1 MSILNY
7 ILLAAIVVFALAM
20 LFICI
25 GLFMGSRKGGSQEE
39 ATAASA
45 DVPASDAADTA
56 EIPET
61 DDKES
66 KDSDEESDTK
76 DDAKEDDDSSEDADA
91 ENEEDK
97 TEEET
102 DESVDNTDKPDAE
115 ARAAKAAKA
124 AAAKETGLGKT
135 QSGSDIPPGEKG
147 LKLVSTDGKESYFA
161 KIASEI
167 TIGRS
172 KDCDIVIPH
181 QMISGLHC
189 IVYKVGSKLL
199 IEDNNSTN
207 GTLINGKKLEHQ
219 LEIKNNDVVTMADK
233 SYKISI

>member
-1 MSILNY
+1 MNILNY

-25 GLFMGSRKGGSQEE
+25 GLFTGSRKDNSQDEP
-39 ATAASA
+39 TAASA
-45 DVPASDAADTA
+45 DGSAADAADTS

-61 DDKES
+61 DYNKTE
-66 KDSDEESDTK
+66 DSDEESDT
-76 DDAKEDDDSSEDADA
+76 EDRGKQDGDSSDEESKDGKA
-91 ENEEDK
+91 EENAGDG
-97 TEEET
+97 
-102 DESVDNTDKPDAE
+102 DDTDKPNAE
-115 ARAAKAAKA
+115 ARAARAAKA
-124 AAAKETGLGKT
+124 AAAKETGSGKA

>member
-61 DDKES
+61 DDEERD
-66 KDSDEESDTK
+66 DSDEESD
-76 DDAKEDDDSSEDADA
+76 AEDRGKQDDSSEDADA
-91 ENEEDK
+91 KSEEDK
-97 TEEET
+97 A
-102 DESVDNTDKPDAE
+102 DEDAGDGDDTDKPDAE
-115 ARAAKAAKA
+115 ARAARAAKA
-124 AAAKETGLGKT
+124 AAAKETGSGKA

>member
-61 DDKES
+61 DDEERD
-66 KDSDEESDTK
+66 DSDEESD
-76 DDAKEDDDSSEDADA
+76 AEDRGKQDDSSEDADA
-91 ENEEDK
+91 KSEEDK
-97 TEEET
+97 A
-102 DESVDNTDKPDAE
+102 DEDAGDGDDTDKPDAE
-115 ARAAKAAKA
+115 ARAARAAKA
-124 AAAKETGLGKT
+124 AAAKETGSGKA

-147 LKLVSTDGKESYFA
+147 LRLVSTDGKESYFA

>member
-56 EIPET
+56 EIPEA
-61 DDKES
+61 DDEERE
-66 KDSDEESDTK
+66 DSDEESDT
-76 DDAKEDDDSSEDADA
+76 EDRGKQDDSSEDADA
-91 ENEEDK
+91 ESEEDK
-97 TEEET
+97 A
-102 DESVDNTDKPDAE
+102 DEDAGDGDDTDKPDAE
-115 ARAAKAAKA
+115 ARAARAAKA
-124 AAAKETGLGKT
+124 AAAKETGSGKA

>member
-56 EIPET
+56 EIPEA
-61 DDKES
+61 DDEERE
-66 KDSDEESDTK
+66 DSDEESD
-76 DDAKEDDDSSEDADA
+76 AEDRGKQDDSSEDADA
-91 ENEEDK
+91 ESEEDK
-97 TEEET
+97 A
-102 DESVDNTDKPDAE
+102 DEDAGDGDDTDKPDAE
-115 ARAAKAAKA
+115 ARAARAAKA
-124 AAAKETGLGKT
+124 AAAKETGSGKA

>member
-56 EIPET
+56 EIPEA
-61 DDKES
+61 DDEERE
-66 KDSDEESDTK
+66 DSDEESD
-76 DDAKEDDDSSEDADA
+76 AEDRGKQDDSSEDADA
-91 ENEEDK
+91 KSEEDK
-97 TEEET
+97 A
-102 DESVDNTDKPDAE
+102 DEDAGDGDDTDKPDAE
-115 ARAAKAAKA
+115 ARAARAAKA
-124 AAAKETGLGKT
+124 AAAKETGSGKA

-147 LKLVSTDGKESYFA
+147 LRLVSTDGKESYFA

>member
-1 MSILNY
+1 MNILNY

-25 GLFMGSRKGGSQEE
+25 GLFTGSRKDNSQDEP
-39 ATAASA
+39 TAASA
-45 DVPASDAADTA
+45 DGSAADAADTS

-61 DDKES
+61 DYNKTE
-66 KDSDEESDTK
+66 DSDEESK
-76 DDAKEDDDSSEDADA
+76 DGKAEENAGDGDD
-91 ENEEDK
+91 
-97 TEEET
+97 
-102 DESVDNTDKPDAE
+102 TDKPNAE
-115 ARAAKAAKA
+115 ARAARAAKA
-124 AAAKETGLGKT
+124 AAAKETGSGKA

>member
-61 DDKES
+61 DGEERD
-66 KDSDEESDTK
+66 DSDEESD
-76 DDAKEDDDSSEDADA
+76 AEDRGKQDDSSEDADA
-91 ENEEDK
+91 KSEEDK
-97 TEEET
+97 A
-102 DESVDNTDKPDAE
+102 DEDAGDGDDTDKPDAE
-115 ARAAKAAKA
+115 ARAARAAKA
-124 AAAKETGLGKT
+124 AAAKETGSGKA

-147 LKLVSTDGKESYFA
+147 LRLVSTDGKESYFA

>member
-61 DDKES
+61 DDEERE
-66 KDSDEESDTK
+66 DSDQESDT
-76 DDAKEDDDSSEDADA
+76 EDRGKQDDSSEDADA
-91 ENEEDK
+91 ESEEDK
-97 TEEET
+97 A
-102 DESVDNTDKPDAE
+102 DEDAGDGDDTDKPDAE
-115 ARAAKAAKA
+115 ARAARAAKA
-124 AAAKETGLGKT
+124 AAAKETGSGKA

>member
-61 DDKES
+61 DDEERD
-66 KDSDEESDTK
+66 DSDEESDTEDRGK
-76 DDAKEDDDSSEDADA
+76 QDDDSSEDANA
-91 ENEEDK
+91 ESEEDK
-97 TEEET
+97 A
-102 DESVDNTDKPDAE
+102 DEDAGDGDDTDKPDAE
-115 ARAAKAAKA
+115 ARAARAAKA
-124 AAAKETGLGKT
+124 AAAKETGSGKA

>member
-56 EIPET
+56 EIPEA
-61 DDKES
+61 DDEERD
-66 KDSDEESDTK
+66 DSDEESD
-76 DDAKEDDDSSEDADA
+76 AEDRGKQDDSSEDADA
-91 ENEEDK
+91 ESEEDK
-97 TEEET
+97 A
-102 DESVDNTDKPDAE
+102 DEDAGDGDDTDKPDAE
-115 ARAAKAAKA
+115 ARAARAAKA
-124 AAAKETGLGKT
+124 AAAKETGSGKA

>member
-97 TEEET
+97 A
-102 DESVDNTDKPDAE
+102 DEDAGDGDDTDKPDAE
-115 ARAAKAAKA
+115 ARAARAAKA
-124 AAAKETGLGKT
+124 AATKETGSGKA

-147 LKLVSTDGKESYFA
+147 LRLVSTDGKESYFA

>member
-25 GLFMGSRKGGSQEE
+25 GLFMGSRKTGSQDEP
-39 ATAASA
+39 TAASA

-66 KDSDEESDTK
+66 KDSDEESD
-76 DDAKEDDDSSEDADA
+76 AEDRGKQDDSSEDADA
-91 ENEEDK
+91 ESEEDK
-97 TEEET
+97 A
-102 DESVDNTDKPDAE
+102 DEDAGDGDDTDKPDAE
-115 ARAAKAAKA
+115 ARAARAAKA
-124 AAAKETGLGKT
+124 AAAKETGSGKA

>member
-25 GLFMGSRKGGSQEE
+25 GLFMGSRKGDSQDEP
-39 ATAASA
+39 TASSA
-45 DVPASDAADTA
+45 DGSAADAADTA
-56 EIPET
+56 EIPDT
-61 DDKES
+61 DYKEPE
-66 KDSDEESDTK
+66 DSDEESDT
-76 DDAKEDDDSSEDADA
+76 EDRGKQDGDSSEDSGEESKDCKA
-91 ENEEDK
+91 EENAGDG
-97 TEEET
+97 
-102 DESVDNTDKPDAE
+102 DDTDKPNAE
-115 ARAAKAAKA
+115 ARAARAAKA
-124 AAAKETGLGKT
+124 AAAKEPGSGKE
-135 QSGSDIPPGEKG
+135 QSGSDMPPGEKG

>member
-56 EIPET
+56 EIPEA
-61 DDKES
+61 DDEERE
-66 KDSDEESDTK
+66 DSDEESD
-76 DDAKEDDDSSEDADA
+76 AEDRGKQDDSSEDADA
-91 ENEEDK
+91 ESEEDK
-97 TEEET
+97 A
-102 DESVDNTDKPDAE
+102 DEDAGDGDDTDKPDAE
-115 ARAAKAAKA
+115 ARAARAAKA
-124 AAAKETGLGKT
+124 AAAKETGSGKA

-233 SYKISI
+233 SYKISL